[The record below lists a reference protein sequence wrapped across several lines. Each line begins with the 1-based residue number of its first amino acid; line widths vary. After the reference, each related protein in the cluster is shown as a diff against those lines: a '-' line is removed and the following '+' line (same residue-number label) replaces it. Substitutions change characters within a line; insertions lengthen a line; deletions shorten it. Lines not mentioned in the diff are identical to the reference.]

1 MGSNY
6 QVSRSRGTELK
17 VLSKPEPLSQ
27 IIETKKE
34 IIQNPIMTTPDETN
48 IRPKE
53 VIKTKLTSIETSTIY
68 NYLYFRLI
76 LYRDFP

>member
-1 MGSNY
+1 
-6 QVSRSRGTELK
+6 
-17 VLSKPEPLSQ
+17 
-27 IIETKKE
+27 
-34 IIQNPIMTTPDETN
+34 MTTLVETN

-53 VIKTKLTSIETSTIY
+53 VIKTKLTTITRSTIY

>member
-6 QVSRSRGTELK
+6 QVSRNIRTESK
-17 VLSKPEPLSQ
+17 ELSKPEPLSQ

-34 IIQNPIMTTPDETN
+34 VKQNPIMIAPVETN
-48 IRPKE
+48 IRPKKF
-53 VIKTKLTSIETSTIY
+53 IKTKLKTISISTTY

-76 LYRDFP
+76 LI

>member
-34 IIQNPIMTTPDETN
+34 LILNPIMIAPVETN
-48 IRPKE
+48 IRPKKF
-53 VIKTKLTSIETSTIY
+53 IKTKLTTILASTTY

-76 LYRDFP
+76 LI